1 MVIFLLGRGEKKINF
16 FTSPESGQANKQFPK
31 VNLWSWKVYVTYL
44 NSVLRYMYKQNDIL
58 MNPVLIPTWSNAVNM
73 VTEFGISTS
82 NISTVFI
89 LHKLLKSI
97 PAKHF
102 ILLVVSLVLFYRN
115 YRKQELFPFKQ
126 TNKI

>member
-1 MVIFLLGRGEKKINF
+1 
-16 FTSPESGQANKQFPK
+16 
-31 VNLWSWKVYVTYL
+31 
-44 NSVLRYMYKQNDIL
+44 
-58 MNPVLIPTWSNAVNM
+58 MNPVLGHTWSNAVNM

-97 PAKHF
+97 PAEHF

>member
-1 MVIFLLGRGEKKINF
+1 
-16 FTSPESGQANKQFPK
+16 
-31 VNLWSWKVYVTYL
+31 
-44 NSVLRYMYKQNDIL
+44 
-58 MNPVLIPTWSNAVNM
+58 MNPVLSHTWSNAVNM

-102 ILLVVSLVLFYRN
+102 ILLVVSLVLFCKN
-115 YRKQELFPFKQ
+115 
-126 TNKI
+126 